1 MNKSIQTKMC
11 IYYKNSDFL
20 KKILHITAISDI
32 FLARD
37 RKLIILLGNT
47 SFSLLLRVRIE
58 MRSEK
63 YVCEEA

>member
-1 MNKSIQTKMC
+1 MNKSIQIKMC
-11 IYYKNSDFL
+11 IYHKNSDFS

-37 RKLIILLGNT
+37 RKLIILLGKIV
-47 SFSLLLRVRIE
+47 FLRVRIE